1 MFTPEEQAQAILEAA
16 QTSDLL
22 TKAYHLTRR
31 MQIDRNTP
39 HADELRA
46 MRDLITEEIIRRTDA

>member
-1 MFTPEEQAQAILEAA
+1 MFTPEEQAQAILE
-16 QTSDLL
+16 TTPIDTLL
-22 TKAYHLTRR
+22 TKAYQLTRR

-39 HADELRA
+39 HADDLRA